1 MPSRPFTPV
10 PGVVKVITTGTSSD
24 LRWAN
29 VLHYIYGGAPPSEP
43 SVAGLAQAMFTSYT
57 ADISP
62 LSHAD
67 TSVDLVTVIDLSSAS
82 SNVGAYGAPNP
93 GSAGGEVLP
102 ASVAVLAS
110 YPVTLRYKG
119 GHPRS
124 YIFAGVQSDLQD
136 MSNWTSAFITEI
148 TSAWGNF
155 INTPVGDT
163 IGGTT
168 YTSQCAVSYRSGD
181 AFRETPVVMGISDF
195 LITAPIASQRRRM
208 RRRT

>member
-1 MPSRPFTPV
+1 VTRPFTPV
-10 PGVVKVITTGTSSD
+10 ANVVKVIVKGTSSD

-29 VLHYIYGGAPPSEP
+29 VLHYVYGGAPPSEP
-43 SVAGLAQAMFTSYT
+43 SVSGLAEFMFNEYVSQ
-57 ADISP
+57 ISP

-67 TSVDLVTVIDLSSAS
+67 TSVDEVEVIDLSSAS
-82 SNVGAYGAPNP
+82 SNVGTYGSATP
-93 GSAGGEVLP
+93 GSAGGDVLP
-102 ASVAVLAS
+102 ASVSVLAS

-124 YIFAGVQSDLQD
+124 YIFAGVQADLQD

-148 TSAWGNF
+148 TDAWGNF
-155 INTPVGDT
+155 IGTPVGDT
-163 IGGTT
+163 ISGTT

-181 AFRETPVVMGISDF
+181 AFRETPVVMGIASF
-195 LITAPIASQRRRM
+195 VINAPIASQRRRM

>member
-1 MPSRPFTPV
+1 MPARPFTPV
-10 PGVVKVITTGTSSD
+10 ANVVKLIVRGTSSD
-24 LRWAN
+24 LRWNN
-29 VLHYIYGGAPPSEP
+29 VLHYVYGGAPPSEP
-43 SVAGLAQAMFTSYT
+43 SVSGLAEAMFNEYVAAIT
-57 ADISP
+57 P

-67 TSVDLVTVIDLSSAS
+67 TSIDEVEVIDLSSAS
-82 SNVGAYGAPNP
+82 SNVGIYGSATP
-93 GSAGGEVLP
+93 GSAGGDVLP
-102 ASVAVLAS
+102 ASVSVLAS

-148 TSAWGNF
+148 TDAWGNF
-155 INTPVGDT
+155 IATPVGDT
-163 IGGTT
+163 ISGTT

-181 AFRETPVVMGISDF
+181 AYRETPVPMGISSF
-195 LITAPIASQRRRM
+195 VIGAPIASQRRRM